1 MEAIMECH
9 ICGTTEELEVYGEFH
24 LCPDC
29 RDEHLRQCSDCG
41 EYFIDNENDYVIDRE
56 GDIYCESCRDELSY
70 CEHCEEYSYSEDFV
84 HLDDTDEWWC
94 RSCAERDAYQCMD
107 CSDWI
112 SENHG
117 DSNHILC
124 SGCFEDRYTWC
135 SDCGDLVHID
145 DSFSTDDGIY
155 CEYCYNENHSSNIH
169 NYSYEPC
176 LNFQCADDEND
187 EKPLPYLGFELE
199 AGGVS
204 IETRNDIAE
213 TISDGEE
220 TFYLKEDGSIPDYGF
235 ELVSHPITLKKHKE
249 LDWKIIL
256 KEMSTSGMKS
266 HDLGGRVMRLA
277 RARIP
282 ELPFAL

>member
-24 LCPDC
+24 LCPEC

-41 EYFIDNENDYVIDRE
+41 EHFIDNENDYVINRE
-56 GDIYCESCRDELSY
+56 GDIYCESCRDELSC
-70 CEHCEEYSYSEDFV
+70 CEHCEEYSHSEDFV
-84 HLDDTDEWWC
+84 HLEDTDEWWC

-187 EKPLPYLGFELE
+187 EKP
-199 AGGVS
+199 
-204 IETRNDIAE
+204 
-213 TISDGEE
+213 
-220 TFYLKEDGSIPDYGF
+220 
-235 ELVSHPITLKKHKE
+235 
-249 LDWKIIL
+249 
-256 KEMSTSGMKS
+256 
-266 HDLGGRVMRLA
+266 
-277 RARIP
+277 
-282 ELPFAL
+282 